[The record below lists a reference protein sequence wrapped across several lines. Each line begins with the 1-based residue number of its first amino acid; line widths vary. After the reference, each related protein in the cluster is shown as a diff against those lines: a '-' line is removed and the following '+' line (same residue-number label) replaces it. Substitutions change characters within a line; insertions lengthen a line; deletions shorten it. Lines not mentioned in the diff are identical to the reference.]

1 MCSRDLQVWRVRE
14 EAKGEV
20 RDRVNGAAMRLSV
33 GNVSQPAN
41 PDHQDRGAEMR
52 LSVGNVSQPA
62 SPDLLTVVQGRDE
75 VSQDA
80 QAIS

>member
-1 MCSRDLQVWRVRE
+1 MWRERE
-14 EAKGEV
+14 EAKGEGEV
-20 RDRVNGAAMRLSV
+20 PDRVNRATMRLGV

-52 LSVGNVSQPA
+52 LSVGNVSQLA

-80 QAIS
+80 RAIS